1 MQLRDY
7 QKDSIDALYSYFQE
21 NATGHPILV
30 LPTAA
35 GKSVIAGEF
44 IRGLMQQWPGQRV
57 LLLTHVKELI
67 AQNYDKLMTLWP
79 DAPGG
84 FIRLA

>member
-7 QKDSIDALYSYFQE
+7 QQESIDALYQYFGE
-21 NATGHPILV
+21 NQDGHPLLV

-44 IRGLMQQWPGQRV
+44 IRGVVQHWPGQRV
-57 LLLTHVKELI
+57 L
-67 AQNYDKLMTLWP
+67 
-79 DAPGG
+79 
-84 FIRLA
+84 